1 MARYAAGTAVP
12 VLRSE
17 QEIKRILQRYKADR
31 IGIMSEP
38 GKATIYFSVKGRDVQ
53 MPIPIP
59 KAGDLLPGQ
68 KWAKWSTTAAEAEER
83 RRWRVMVITLKSML
97 EAIDSGVTTFD
108 QIFLAHLVLPG
119 TNSTVGDAIVPKL
132 GLLARKL
139 PELMAAP

>member
-59 KAGDLLPGQ
+59 KPGDLLPHS
-68 KWAKWSTTAAEAEER
+68 KYAKWSTAAAEAEER

-97 EAIDSGVTTFD
+97 EAIESGVTTFD

-119 TNSTVGDAIVPKL
+119 TNQTVGDAIVPKL